1 MEILVI
7 LLLILAN
14 GLLSMSEIAVVSLRK
29 SKIQAEAKEG
39 SSSAKQVAKLC
50 ADPDRF
56 FSTVQI
62 GITFIG
68 ILTGIY
74 SGDALSEDFAH
85 CLKKTGVPVEYSIVL
100 AQTII
105 VILATYLTLV
115 FGELVPKR
123 IGFSSPEKIS
133 KIVASPML
141 LLSKIAHPFVWI
153 LSKSTSVIATIL
165 CIKKRSEHV
174 TEEEIKQMIAEGAK
188 TGEVQTIEKNI
199 VDRAFTLGD
208 RRITSIMTPRPD
220 IVGIETNM
228 SKSEILKVLETS
240 PHIIYPVYKKTLDD
254 IVGVVS
260 VKDLI
265 CDISSTEFNLNKH
278 LRNVCFINEFVKV
291 YDTLETLRK
300 KKIKY
305 AIINGEF
312 GITMGI
318 VTMNDVLDALV
329 GDMPEID
336 EEPDIIERKDGSLLV
351 NGQCSFYDFIMKV
364 NATNTKDTSY
374 NTVGGMILAQIG
386 KIPNVG
392 DKVQWDNF
400 VFEVVDMDSI
410 RIDKVLISKKQEENE

>member
-1 MEILVI
+1 MDILVI

-14 GLLSMSEIAVVSLRK
+14 GLLSMSEIALVSLRK
-29 SKIQAEAKEG
+29 SKIIAEAKEG
-39 SSSAKQVAKLC
+39 SASAKQVAKLS

-74 SGDALSEDFAH
+74 SGDALSEDFAQF
-85 CLKKTGVPVEYSIVL
+85 LQKVGVPASYSIIL
-100 AQTII
+100 GQSII
-105 VILATYLTLV
+105 VIIATYLTLV

-123 IGFSSPEKIS
+123 IGFSHPEGIA

-141 LLSKIAHPFVWI
+141 LLSKIAHPFVWL
-153 LSKSTSVIATIL
+153 LSKSTSAVATIL
-165 CIKKRSEHV
+165 RIKKRNETV

-220 IVGIETNM
+220 IVGIEINM
-228 SKSEILKVLETS
+228 NRSEILDVLKKS

-260 VKDLI
+260 IKDLI
-265 CDISSTEFNLNKH
+265 GEISLPNFDLKSH
-278 LRNVCFINEFVKV
+278 LRNVCFFNEFVKV
-291 YDTLETLRK
+291 YDSLEILRK
-300 KKIKY
+300 EKRKY

-318 VTMNDVLDALV
+318 VTMNDVLDALI
-329 GDMPEID
+329 GNMPEKD
-336 EEPDIIERKDGSLLV
+336 EEPDIVERADGSLLV
-351 NGQCSFYDFIMKV
+351 NGQCSFYDFIIKI
-364 NATNTKDTSY
+364 NATNTKDTAY
-374 NTVGGMILAQIG
+374 NTVAGMILAQTG
-386 KIPNVG
+386 NIPSVG
-392 DKVQWDNF
+392 DKVVWNDYI
-400 VFEVVDMDSI
+400 FEVVDMDSI
-410 RIDKVLISKKQEENE
+410 RIDKVLVYKNQTEEE

>member
-14 GLLSMSEIAVVSLRK
+14 GLLSMSEIALVSLRK
-29 SKIQAEAKEG
+29 SKIIAEAKEG
-39 SSSAKQVAKLC
+39 SVSAKQVVKLS

-74 SGDALSEDFAH
+74 SGDVLSEDFAQF
-85 CLKKTGVPVEYSIVL
+85 LQKVNIPAPYSIIL
-100 AQTII
+100 GQSII
-105 VILATYLTLV
+105 VIIATYLTLV

-123 IGFSSPEKIS
+123 IGFSHPERIA

-141 LLSKIAHPFVWI
+141 LLSKIAHPFVWM
-153 LSKSTSVIATIL
+153 LSKSTSAVATVL
-165 CIKKRSEHV
+165 RIKKRNETV

-188 TGEVQTIEKNI
+188 SGEVQTIEKNI

-220 IVGIETNM
+220 IVGIEINM
-228 SKSEILKVLETS
+228 SRNEILDVLKTS
-240 PHIIYPVYKKTLDD
+240 PHIVYPVYKKTLDD
-254 IVGVVS
+254 IIGVVS
-260 VKDLI
+260 IKDLI
-265 CDISSTEFNLNKH
+265 GEISLTNFDLKSH
-278 LRNVCFINEFVKV
+278 LRNVCFFNEFVKV
-291 YDTLETLRK
+291 YDSLEILRK
-300 KKIKY
+300 EKRKY

-329 GDMPEID
+329 GDMPEKD
-336 EEPDIIERKDGSLLV
+336 EEPDIIERADGSLLV
-351 NGQCSFYDFIMKV
+351 NGQCSFYDFIIKI
-364 NATNTKDTSY
+364 NATNIKDTSY
-374 NTVGGMILAQIG
+374 NTVAGMILAQTG
-386 KIPNVG
+386 NIPNVG
-392 DKVQWDNF
+392 DKVVWNDY
-400 VFEVVDMDSI
+400 VFEVVDMDTI
-410 RIDKVLISKKQEENE
+410 RIDKVLVYKNQTEVE